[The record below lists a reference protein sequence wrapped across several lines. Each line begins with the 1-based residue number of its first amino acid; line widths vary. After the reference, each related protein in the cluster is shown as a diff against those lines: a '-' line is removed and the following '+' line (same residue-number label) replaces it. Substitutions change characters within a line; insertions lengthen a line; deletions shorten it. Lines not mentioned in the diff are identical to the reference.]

1 MPLKKS
7 SLPESVATLDLG
19 SNSFHMIVARLR
31 GGEPVVVDKL
41 REPVRLGNGI
51 DHKGNLSKE
60 ARQRA
65 LDCLQRFGQ
74 RLTDMPRGSVRAV
87 GTNTLRNTNNSKT
100 FLLEAEEALGHPIDV
115 IAGVEEARLIYLGV
129 AQSLATDGRKRFVM
143 DIGGGSTELIIGKAT
158 TPKWLES
165 LEMGCVSVTRKFFSN
180 GKINSR
186 NLKAARLHAMMEL
199 APVARGFRQRGWE
212 QAVGA
217 SGTIR
222 ATASVIR
229 AMGLGNDGITPVALD
244 QLVEELKG
252 IGHIDRVELPGLN
265 RDRAPVFI
273 GGLVVLRA
281 TFEALRIERM
291 EASDGALR
299 EGLLYDLIGQI
310 HNEDT
315 RSRSVSSLTT
325 RYHVDEE
332 HSQRVKETALA
343 CLYQAGEGWNLT
355 EDDAKWLEWAARLHE
370 IGIDI
375 AHSRHHHHGA
385 YIIANADLPGFTQQ
399 EQHLLSSLV
408 LAHRRKLP
416 TKVIKELPKRLSKPA
431 KRMAILLRLAVI
443 LRRNRSLSPLPAF
456 KLTTAP
462 KALDIEFPPGW
473 LEERPLTRADLEQEA
488 CWLEQAN
495 FKLTFR

>member
-1 MPLKKS
+1 MPLIKTL
-7 SLPESVATLDLG
+7 LPDTVATLDLG

-31 GGEPVVVDKL
+31 EGQPVVIDKL

-51 DHKGNLSKE
+51 DHKGNLSEK

-74 RLTDMPRGSVRAV
+74 RLTDMPPGSVRAV
-87 GTNTLRNTNNSKT
+87 GTNTLRNTTNSET
-100 FLLEAEEALGHPIDV
+100 FLLEAEQALGHPIDV

-129 AQSLATDGRKRFVM
+129 AQSLATDGKKRFVM
-143 DIGGGSTELIIGKAT
+143 DIGGGSTELIIGKET

-165 LEMGCVSVTRKFFSN
+165 LEMGCVSVTRKFFAN
-180 GKINSR
+180 GKIDNS
-186 NLKAARLHAMMEL
+186 NIKAARLHAMMEL
-199 APVARGFRQRGWE
+199 APVARGFRQRGWD

-222 ATASVIR
+222 AAASVIR
-229 AMGLGNDGITPVALD
+229 TMGLSNDGITPAALD
-244 QLVEELKG
+244 RLIEQLKE
-252 IGHIDRVELPGLN
+252 IGQIDRVELPGLN
-265 RDRAPVFI
+265 KDRAPVFV
-273 GGLVVLRA
+273 GGLIVLRA

-291 EASDGALR
+291 DASDGALR

-310 HNEDT
+310 HNKDT
-315 RSRSVSSLTT
+315 RSHSVDSLTK

-332 HSQRVKETALA
+332 HSQRVEETALA
-343 CLYQAGEGWNLT
+343 CLNQAGEAWGLA
-355 EDDAKWLEWAARLHE
+355 EDDVKWLTWAARLHE

-399 EQHLLSSLV
+399 EQHLLASLV

-416 TKVIKELPKRLSKPA
+416 IKALKALPKRLSKPA

-443 LRRNRSLSPLPAF
+443 LRRNRSQSPLPDFTLIA
-456 KLTTAP
+456 TA
-462 KALDIEFPPGW
+462 KALHIEFPETW
-473 LEERPLTRADLEQEA
+473 LDAQPLTRADLEQEA
-488 CWLEQAN
+488 NWLALAN
-495 FKLTFR
+495 FTLTFR

>member
-7 SLPESVATLDLG
+7 LLPETVATLDLG

-31 GGEPVVVDKL
+31 DGEPVVIDKL

-51 DHKGNLSKE
+51 DHKGNLSEE

-87 GTNTLRNTNNSKT
+87 GTNTLRNTNNSRA
-100 FLLEAEEALGHPIDV
+100 FLLEAEQALGHPIDV

-129 AQSLATDGRKRFVM
+129 AQSLATDGKKRFVM
-143 DIGGGSTELIIGKAT
+143 DIGGGSTELIIGKES

-165 LEMGCVSVTRKFFSN
+165 LEMGCVSVTRKFFAN
-180 GKINSR
+180 GKIN
-186 NLKAARLHAMMEL
+186 NANIKAARLHAMMEL
-199 APVARGFRQRGWE
+199 APVARGFRQRGWD

-222 ATASVIR
+222 AAASVIR
-229 AMGLGNDGITPVALD
+229 TMGLSNDGITPAAID
-244 QLVEELKG
+244 QLLEQLKEM
-252 IGHIDRVELPGLN
+252 GHIDQVELPGLN
-265 RDRAPVFI
+265 KDRAPVFV

-343 CLYQAGEGWNLT
+343 CLHQVGEAWNLM
-355 EDDAKWLEWAARLHE
+355 EDDAKWLKWAACLHE

-385 YIIANADLPGFTQQ
+385 YIIANADLPGFAQQ
-399 EQHLLSSLV
+399 EQHMLSALV

-443 LRRNRSLSPLPAF
+443 LRRSRSQSPLPDF
-456 KLTTAP
+456 KLKVASKTLEI
-462 KALDIEFPPGW
+462 KFPNGW
-473 LEERPLTRADLEQEA
+473 LDEQPLTRADLEQEA
-488 CWLEQAN
+488 AWLELAN
-495 FKLTFR
+495 FKLTFG